1 MSSYYRRSTIYC
13 CGRLTTNKLIEPALP
28 EVLDELPQFINVLRS
43 DMSLIGPRPGLPK
56 EVVQYDEHAK
66 QRLRVKC
73 GCGGPWQAGD
83 RSDSTF
89 EGMVEADLW

>member
-1 MSSYYRRSTIYC
+1 
-13 CGRLTTNKLIEPALP
+13 
-28 EVLDELPQFINVLRS
+28 
-43 DMSLIGPRPGLPK
+43 MSLIGPRSGLPK